1 MTRRPDAHRPP
12 RPATQPRDE
21 GAALVL
27 VIGAMMVLTM
37 LALAALASTIASTK
51 LARHTQ
57 DYQAA
62 VVAAQSGVEEFISRL
77 NREDGYGSVFDCTNV
92 AWRGP
97 TTVTNP
103 CGWTS
108 TTPVGWLPVEPGETD
123 PDAAWF
129 HYSVDASRKTTEG
142 AVTLTVTGRVNGV
155 YRTVQTSV
163 GKGGS
168 TDYVYYTDY
177 ESGDPANENFYP
189 ASTTSGW
196 STAKRNACGINGY
209 ERALY
214 WWKRDSANRTREY
227 YGCTEI
233 RFASGD
239 VLYGQVRTNDTIF
252 SNLRAGSTVK
262 PSFMETVTTS
272 DERCKTPGTTNTQW
286 QTNCL
291 RSGSVAD
298 FNGKTPKYGTPEY
311 LLDTSAEFASHPGC
325 HYYGSTRVVFRSNGR
340 MTVWNKTTV
349 NNGVA
354 PVAIAGPSGTTPQC
368 GTLTQL
374 NSTTGADL
382 PVPDEMV
389 IYTAASS
396 ALMREC
402 YAGEIG
408 GPAGRTLPL
417 GSYTGQSISSGS
429 SFVRDTNMTDTSK
442 LCARGNLYAEG
453 VVKGRVTLAS
463 EESVV
468 VTGDLVLA
476 GGRDAGSPDLL
487 GLVATNAVEVFHPR
501 TATITSSRP
510 CTTYNTNGTCRTYG
524 AWGWSSSSENEVGGW
539 PTRYADPTT
548 GANEPASGVQIAGS
562 IQTLQHSFLV
572 QKYTVGGSQGTLF
585 VYGSIAQRWRGAVGQ
600 ETTSGTTVTQN
611 GYTKLYKYDGRLKFA
626 TPPYFPRWANSQ
638 WDLTYTGEVPTP
650 QNVKNG

>member
-1 MTRRPDAHRPP
+1 MRRLGARRRLPTTDRE
-12 RPATQPRDE
+12 E

-27 VIGAMMVLTM
+27 VISSMMVLTM
-37 LALAALASTIASTK
+37 LALAALASTITSTK

-62 VVAAQSGVEEFISRL
+62 VAAAQAGVEDFISRL
-77 NREDGYGSVFDCTNV
+77 NREDGYGSVYDCTNL

-97 TTVTNP
+97 TTATNP

-108 TTPVGWLPVEPGETD
+108 TTPVGWLPVEPGQTD

-142 AVTLTVTGRVNGV
+142 AITLTVTGRVNGV

-168 TDYVYYTDY
+168 TDYVYYTDF
-177 ESGDPANENFYP
+177 ESGDPANVNLYP
-189 ASTTSGW
+189 PSTTSGW

-214 WWKRDSANRTREY
+214 WWKKDASNRTREY

-233 RFASGD
+233 RFAGGD
-239 VLYGQVRTNDTIF
+239 VLYGEVRTNDTIY
-252 SNLRAGSTVK
+252 SDYRAGSTVK
-262 PSFMETVTTS
+262 PSFIDTVTTA
-272 DERCKTPGTTNTQW
+272 DERCKNPGNNNTQW
-286 QTNCL
+286 EDNCL
-291 RSGSVAD
+291 RPDSVAN
-298 FNGKTPKYGTPEY
+298 FNGKTPRYGTPEY
-311 LLDTSAEFASHPGC
+311 LLDTSAEFAGHPGC
-325 HYYGSTRVVFRSNGR
+325 HYFGSTRVIFRSNGR
-340 MTVWNKTTV
+340 MTVWNKTV
-349 NNGVA
+349 NNNA
-354 PVAIAGPSGTTPQC
+354 TPPVAVAGPDGTMPSC
-368 GTLTQL
+368 GTLAQL
-374 NSTTGADL
+374 DSPAGADL
-382 PVPDEMV
+382 EVPDEMV

-402 YAGEIG
+402 RAGEIG
-408 GPAGRTLPL
+408 GPLGSELPL
-417 GSYTGQSISSGS
+417 GEYTGQAINSGAT
-429 SFVRDTNMTDTSK
+429 FTRDTNMTEATK

-453 VVKGRVTLAS
+453 IVKGRVTLAS
-463 EESVV
+463 EESVI

-501 TATITSSRP
+501 MQTVTSSRSCGYSSCGP
-510 CTTYNTNGTCRTYG
+510 
-524 AWGWSSSSENEVGGW
+524 WGWSYSGESEHPGEW
-539 PTRYADPTT
+539 PKRYADPTT
-548 GANEPASGVQIAGS
+548 GAHEPAHGVQIAGS

-572 QKYTVGGSQGTLF
+572 QKYTVGGDQGTLF

-600 ETTSGTTVTQN
+600 ESTSGWTTVQN

>member
-1 MTRRPDAHRPP
+1 MRRLGGHRLKDSE
-12 RPATQPRDE
+12 RDG

-27 VIGAMMVLTM
+27 VIGAMMVLSM
-37 LALAALASTIASTK
+37 LALAALASTIVSTR

-62 VVAAQSGVEEFISRL
+62 VAAAQAGVEEFVSRL
-77 NREDGYGSVFDCTNV
+77 NREDGYGSVFDCTNA

-97 TTVTNP
+97 TTVANP

-142 AVTLTVTGRVNGV
+142 AITLTVTGRVGGV

-168 TDYVYYTDY
+168 TDYVYYTDF

-209 ERALY
+209 DRALY
-214 WWKRDSANRTREY
+214 WWKKDSANRTREY

-252 SNLRAGSTVK
+252 SNYRSGSTVK
-262 PSFMETVTTS
+262 PVFMETVTTS

-298 FNGKTPKYGTPEY
+298 FNGKTPQYGTPEY
-311 LLDTSAEFASHPGC
+311 LLDTSAEFAHHPGC
-325 HYYGSTRVVFRSNGR
+325 HYFGSTRVIFRSNGR
-340 MTVWNKTTV
+340 MTVWNKAV
-349 NNGVA
+349 NNAGAA
-354 PVAIAGPSGTTPQC
+354 PVAVSGPDGSVPSC
-368 GTLTQL
+368 GTLAQL
-374 NSTTGADL
+374 DSAAGADL

-389 IYTAASS
+389 IYAASS
-396 ALMREC
+396 NAHMREC
-402 YAGEIG
+402 RKDEIG

-417 GSYTGQSISSGS
+417 GDYTGQSISSGAT
-429 SFVRDTNMTDTSK
+429 FTRDTNMMDTTK
-442 LCARGNLYAEG
+442 ECGRGNLYAEG
-453 VVKGRVTLAS
+453 VLSGRVTLAS
-463 EESVV
+463 EESVI

-476 GGRDAGSPDLL
+476 GGREAGSPDLL

-501 TATITSSRP
+501 LQDFTSSRP
-510 CTTYNTNGTCRTYG
+510 CTARNGNGTCRTYG
-524 AWGWSSSSENEVGGW
+524 AWAWTTGTESEAATW
-539 PTRYADPTT
+539 PTRYVDPTT
-548 GANEPASGVQIAGS
+548 GGYEPAHGVQIAGS

-572 QKYTVGGSQGTLF
+572 QKYTVGGNKGTLF

-600 ETTSGTTVTQN
+600 ESTSGGVTVQN

-638 WDLTYTGEVPTP
+638 WGLTYTGEVPTP